1 MKVLYLSN
9 QPRFLGGAERSL
21 YELLKNLDRSRV
33 QPFFASIYEE
43 DVSQAIQRLGIPF
56 LKLKPFSRKNL
67 FPLIENTISLI
78 RFIRQNRI
86 EIIHNNQCV
95 DAYYSLLAGKC
106 THTPVIIH
114 HRDSKYYRLDRLV
127 MRLADFNIC
136 ISSWQNR
143 AYLKNR
149 GLLIHN
155 GIELEK
161 FTPVPANHFSR
172 DGIIR
177 VGLIGRIAPIK
188 GQDVFIRAASHVINH
203 CQKVY
208 FKIIGDIDTPFY
220 PEYKT
225 SIRKLIDDLNI
236 QDWVE
241 LSGYALDVVSA
252 IQQLD
257 ILVSASQREPFGRVL
272 VEAMACGK
280 PVIGT
285 NVWGAV
291 DIVTPECGLLVPP
304 NDPQSLGEAILT
316 LVNNPEMREK
326 MGKAGRARVEQNF
339 TIQHTLE
346 KIYAL
351 YEQILNHSH

>member
-43 DVSQAIQRLGIPF
+43 EVCQAIQRLGIPF
-56 LKLKPFSRKNL
+56 LKLKPFSRKNF

-127 MRLADFNIC
+127 IRLAEYQ
-136 ISSWQNR
+136 ISTSTWQNR
-143 AYLKNR
+143 LFFQNQAI
-149 GLLIHN
+149 LIHN
-155 GIELEK
+155 GIEMNSFPPMIESHPILDETVK
-161 FTPVPANHFSR
+161 I
-172 DGIIR
+172 GI
-177 VGLIGRIAPIK
+177 IGRIAPLK
-188 GQDVFIRAASHVINH
+188 NQDVFILAARYVINR
-203 CQKVY
+203 KNNVR
-208 FKIIGDIDTPFY
+208 FKIIGDIDTSPY
-220 PEYKT
+220 QEYKKYLR
-225 SIRKLIDDLNI
+225 SLVQEQGVSN
-236 QDWVE
+236 WVE
-241 LSGYALDVVSA
+241 FCGYIPNVVEALSQ
-252 IQQLD
+252 ID
-257 ILVSASQREPFGRVL
+257 ILVSASQRESFGRVL

-316 LVNNPEMREK
+316 LANNPEMRER